1 MKAIFIHKD
10 SLLRDSG
17 LSVQAEPDSWRLVP
31 ATLEAVRTLAA
42 DDTLVFLYAGAG
54 GDDAPQ
60 GLQVLARQVEA
71 AGGRVDGLIS
81 CPHPTEEPCACWGAR
96 AGALWEAARLFP
108 LHLNE
113 CYVIGDGSTDVA
125 MAYAAGARPIMVLN
139 SRSLGEVLGRLPEHK
154 DFPVAQDLGTAAGYI
169 GVEEDI
175 NRQLGRPRSGVAPR
189 QPVGSLYEGPA
200 ELPDVAVISPL
211 ARNLQAQ
218 LTRSRAQLR
227 DIGRWLS
234 FFVLGAV
241 GLSLG
246 IAYLLTHLY
255 RMQPFPGFV
264 YYLTLQFIS
273 RPLRGA
279 LFIAWGCVII
289 AIGVRSLY
297 RSAGGR
303 LSGRREE

>member
-17 LSVQAEPDSWRLVP
+17 LDLQAEPDSWRLVP

-54 GDDAPQ
+54 EPSPH

-81 CPHPTEEPCACWGAR
+81 CPHPTGSPCDCWGAK
-96 AGALWEAARLFP
+96 AGALWEAARQFP

-113 CYVIGDGSTDVA
+113 CYVIGDGGADVA

-139 SRSLGEVLGRLPEHK
+139 TRTLGEVLGRLPEHK
-154 DFPVAQDLGTAAGYI
+154 DFPVAMDLGTAAGYI

-175 NRQLGRPRSGVAPR
+175 NTQLGPPRSEVAP
-189 QPVGSLYEGPA
+189 QPPDDLLFDAAGAPPA
-200 ELPDVAVISPL
+200 VAVISPL
-211 ARNLQAQ
+211 ARNVQAQ
-218 LTRSRAQLR
+218 MTRSRTQLR

-255 RMQPFPGFV
+255 RVQPFPGFV

-273 RPLRGA
+273 RPVRGV
-279 LFIAWGCVII
+279 LFIAWGCLII

-303 LSGRREE
+303 ATGRREE

>member
-1 MKAIFIHKD
+1 M
-10 SLLRDSG
+10 
-17 LSVQAEPDSWRLVP
+17 
-31 ATLEAVRTLAA
+31 
-42 DDTLVFLYAGAG
+42 AG
-54 GDDAPQ
+54 G
-60 GLQVLARQVEA
+60 A
-71 AGGRVDGLIS
+71 A
-81 CPHPTEEPCACWGAR
+81 HPGAR
-96 AGALWEAARLFP
+96 DEL
-108 LHLNE
+108 
-113 CYVIGDGSTDVA
+113 
-125 MAYAAGARPIMVLN
+125 
-139 SRSLGEVLGRLPEHK
+139 
-154 DFPVAQDLGTAAGYI
+154 DLGTAAGYI